1 MQGSGKSWAYAAAV
15 LTAVIVGFSFLFTKQ
30 ALESATP
37 VDTLMYRFAASFAA
51 VSIPAAFGWIRL
63 EYKGKPW
70 KRVVV
75 LSLLYPMAFFAF
87 QAFGLQR
94 TTSAEGG
101 IIFAF
106 TPVITMLAAAM
117 FLKETTNWKQK
128 AGIFLSVFGVVFI
141 FVMKGS
147 QISLSSIAGAILL
160 LLSCVSFAGY
170 SVMARSLSKQFRPV
184 ELSYLMMGLA
194 FAAMLVIS
202 LAEHAAKGT
211 LNRMLVPLSEPSF
224 LVAVLYLGIL
234 SSLVTSWLSNYA
246 LSKLEASRT
255 SVFSNLGT
263 VVSIAA
269 GAMFLGERIYGY
281 HIIGTVMIIAGVIGV
296 NLLGDKKTGTRPQNS
311 TALRGK

>member
-1 MQGSGKSWAYAAAV
+1 
-15 LTAVIVGFSFLFTKQ
+15 
-30 ALESATP
+30 
-37 VDTLMYRFAASFAA
+37 
-51 VSIPAAFGWIRL
+51 
-63 EYKGKPW
+63 
-70 KRVVV
+70 
-75 LSLLYPMAFFAF
+75 
-87 QAFGLQR
+87 
-94 TTSAEGG
+94 
-101 IIFAF
+101 
-106 TPVITMLAAAM
+106 
-117 FLKETTNWKQK
+117 
-128 AGIFLSVFGVVFI
+128 
-141 FVMKGS
+141 MKGD